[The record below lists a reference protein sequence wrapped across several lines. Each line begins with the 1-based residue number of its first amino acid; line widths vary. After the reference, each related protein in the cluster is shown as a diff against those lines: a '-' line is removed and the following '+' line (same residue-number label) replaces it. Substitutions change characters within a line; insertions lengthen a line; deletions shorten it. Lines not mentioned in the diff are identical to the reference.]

1 MKRQVVLFATAVIL
15 PLAALAQAGAPASAR
30 ELRVGAVGP
39 GDSRDAL
46 TDGGL
51 RTISNGQT
59 FAVPA
64 SLAKDYRIGAND
76 LLEVEVLDAENL
88 RRTVRVSAGGAV
100 SLPLIG
106 HVQIGGL
113 TPHEAEEKIAT
124 RYSEKFLQ
132 NPQVSILI
140 REYTTERV
148 TIEGAVVHPGIF
160 PLTGQLTLLRALA
173 VAGGFGPIANMSQ
186 VLVYRTNDSQVRES
200 KMFDVQKIR
209 AGEAED
215 PAIRGDDL
223 IVVQRDS
230 TRAVLKDSLLRDIL
244 DSINPF
250 SVLAPR

>member
-1 MKRQVVLFATAVIL
+1 MKRQAVLFSLALVL
-15 PLAALAQAGAPASAR
+15 PLAVLAQSGAPASAR

-39 GDSRDAL
+39 NESRDAL

-64 SLAKDYRIGAND
+64 SLAKDYRIGPND
-76 LLEVEVLDAENL
+76 LLEIEVLDAENL

-100 SLPLIG
+100 SLPLVG

-113 TPHEAEEKIAT
+113 TPQEAEEKIAT
-124 RYSEKFLQ
+124 RYSDKFLQ

-148 TIEGAVVHPGIF
+148 TIEGAVVRPGIF

-173 VAGGFGPIANMSQ
+173 VAGGFGPIANTGE
-186 VLVYRTNDSQVRES
+186 VLVYRMNDSKVRES
-200 KMFDVQKIR
+200 KTFDVEKIR
-209 AGEAED
+209 AGKAED
-215 PAIRGDDL
+215 PVIHGDDL

-230 TRAVLKDSLLRDIL
+230 ARAVLKDSLLRDVL

-250 SVLAPR
+250 SVLAPH